1 MHGKNCISRYFW
13 NFVTDTRG
21 VTAVEYG
28 LLIGIIGG
36 ALILGL
42 GGVRD
47 SLLGVLTTIVEA
59 LTNAL
64 PS

>member
-1 MHGKNCISRYFW
+1 MLIEDVSIASVRQGFVICTEKIVSR
-13 NFVTDTRG
+13 VTF
-21 VTAVEYG
+21 
-28 LLIGIIGG
+28 GG

>member
-1 MHGKNCISRYFW
+1 MHGKNFISRYFW
-13 NFVTDTRG
+13 NFVIDTRG
-21 VTAVEYG
+21 ATAVEYG

>member
-13 NFVTDTRG
+13 NFVNDTRG
-21 VTAVEYG
+21 ATAVEYG

-42 GGVRD
+42 GDVRD

>member
-21 VTAVEYG
+21 TTAVEYG

-42 GGVRD
+42 GSVRD